1 MTYTAEQLI
10 LTHQTRLKKLETLTN
25 QGYAGFAKLVE
36 LNSAVARAALA
47 DSFSHAQNLMGAR
60 HPQQLVALQLG
71 LVQPLAK
78 KSVAYGQQ
86 VSSLAAE
93 TRVNISRVI
102 EA

>member
-10 LTHQTRLKKLETLTN
+10 VAHQTRLKKLETLTN
-25 QGYAGFAKLVE
+25 LGYAGFAKLAE
-36 LNSAVARAALA
+36 LNVAAARAIFA

-71 LVQPLAK
+71 LIQPLAE

-86 VSSLAAE
+86 VSNLATE
-93 TRVNISRVI
+93 TRANFSRAM